1 LPGGVF
7 GIQLE
12 DLMDFIDGQIL
23 KQLQQNARVSVS
35 DVSAIVNLSVP
46 AVSDRIKRLEASGV
60 IQQYTTIISPSVL
73 KKDLTAMMF
82 VSLERPQFSE
92 KFVSY
97 VNTMDE
103 ILECHYLAGDYD
115 YLLKIITE
123 NTGTLGDLLTKI
135 KGIQGIQKTRTI
147 VVLNTVKNNHSI
159 TPTENIKYE
168 KGPSK

>member
-1 LPGGVF
+1 
-7 GIQLE
+7 
-12 DLMDFIDGQIL
+12 MDYINRQIL
-23 KQLQQNARVSVS
+23 KLLQQNARLSVS
-35 DVSAIVNLSVP
+35 DISANVNLSVP
-46 AVSDRIKRLEASGV
+46 AVSDRMKKLETSGI
-60 IQQYTTIISPSVL
+60 IQQYTTILNPSAL

-103 ILECHYLAGDYD
+103 ILECHYLAGDFD
-115 YLLKIITE
+115 YMLKIITE

-135 KGIQGIQKTRTI
+135 KGVQGIQKTRTI
-147 VVLNTVKNNHSI
+147 VVLSTVKNNHSI
-159 TPTENIKYE
+159 TAKENIKYE